1 MKKNSE
7 RIGRRVAVNGKV
19 LSSDTPID
27 SQTAVAVL
35 IASHAIEHNVSIETA
50 TEAINEI
57 LRAERDNANTNQKH
71 PGKVP

>member
-1 MKKNSE
+1 MKRQNE

-27 SQTAVAVL
+27 SQTGVAVL
-35 IASHAIEHNVSIETA
+35 IGSYAIEHNVSIETA

-57 LRAERDNANTNQKH
+57 LRVERNHNDTN
-71 PGKVP
+71 